1 MQEFALIIYVP
12 VPGRNVL
19 LRLKAFSFFLGN
31 APRHADSYLSPLE
44 DAYFTIALGSSV
56 QLIKLGKV
64 GQVPVFCELS
74 YGSLVGRIWGG
85 LMPGALR

>member
-1 MQEFALIIYVP
+1 MAI
-12 VPGRNVL
+12 
-19 LRLKAFSFFLGN
+19 
-31 APRHADSYLSPLE
+31 
-44 DAYFTIALGSSV
+44 GSSN

-64 GQVPVFCELS
+64 GQVPVFCEIS